1 MKEKKYYDLGDEES
15 IIRIIQNILD
25 NFDSS
30 DSADIAGA
38 DIMEQIPTKENRGYN
53 GRLELPKGITLEDF
67 RRNKD
72 LVVTHNLSENKL
84 LETNE
89 LEILSTLVLI
99 RFFLLCIV
107 NSRLIITYC
116 MQIGIFC
123 IKKAL
128 SQR

>member
-1 MKEKKYYDLGDEES
+1 MEQVSTEEIGRGGRGLEFSKGLTIEDLG
-15 IIRIIQNILD
+15 
-25 NFDSS
+25 
-30 DSADIAGA
+30 
-38 DIMEQIPTKENRGYN
+38 
-53 GRLELPKGITLEDF
+53 
-67 RRNKD
+67 RNKD

-123 IKKAL
+123 IKKSL

>member
-1 MKEKKYYDLGDEES
+1 M
-15 IIRIIQNILD
+15 D

-30 DSADIAGA
+30 DSADIASA